1 MEKAK
6 KSEFMR
12 GIYVF
17 IALAVLTGAEY
28 VLAVNAIPVIVLV
41 VIGLLKAAAV
51 VVYFMH
57 VKRVFSSDEGGHS

>member
-1 MEKAK
+1 MEKEK
-6 KSEFMR
+6 KLEFLR

-28 VLAVNAIPVIVLV
+28 ILAINSIPVVVLV

-51 VVYFMH
+51 IVYFMH
-57 VKRVFSSDEGGHS
+57 VKRVFSSDEGGH